1 MDCRQNVRGPKS
13 TVNNALRTPKDFLGS
28 AQICDLLEFKQNY
41 STIKYKVC

>member
-13 TVNNALRTPKDFLGS
+13 TVNNALRTPNVLGS
-28 AQICDLLEFKQNY
+28 AQIWDLLELKQND

>member
-13 TVNNALRTPKDFLGS
+13 TVNNALRTPNVLGS
-28 AQICDLLEFKQNY
+28 ARDLLELKQND

>member
-13 TVNNALRTPKDFLGS
+13 TVNNALRTPNVLGS

>member
-13 TVNNALRTPKDFLGS
+13 TVNNALRTPSVLGS
-28 AQICDLLEFKQNY
+28 AQICDLLEFKQND